1 MKAENE
7 NDNSID
13 KVRFASDPIY
23 SKTLFACLD
32 NDLPYEDKHYEN
44 IAAIDKFISKQNI
57 IDVIVACGCYVGG
70 GYKFDKETN
79 DWIYVLPFNDKGLL
93 AFIDRSQISI
103 KQITEVV

>member
-1 MKAENE
+1 M
-7 NDNSID
+7 
-13 KVRFASDPIY
+13 
-23 SKTLFACLD
+23 
-32 NDLPYEDKHYEN
+32 
-44 IAAIDKFISKQNI
+44 
-57 IDVIVACGCYVGG
+57 GG